1 MPRSSL
7 SSLLR
12 ILVSFAAFLVPAFA
26 RAQADAR
33 AGDRLWRAWVGFSS
47 DSPID
52 TYWGGTTQGR
62 SLFLMGVGV
71 HYVVETVGGVAIA
84 YTAEVIPAAV
94 VSDNPRWRWRELQAD
109 GRVYEFKDPVD
120 SASVYGAGI
129 APLGLH
135 LSAPVWRG
143 VRVFGAGSVGGIWFT
158 REMPVPYA
166 QSFNYALDFGG
177 GLDVAAGATH
187 VVVIGFKV
195 HHLSNMDSAP
205 ANPGLDG
212 HVFYVGV
219 MRRRRPAK

>member
-7 SSLLR
+7 PSPLRMLVLVPVLL
-12 ILVSFAAFLVPAFA
+12 IPAFA

-33 AGDRLWRAWVGFSS
+33 DGDRLWGAWIGFSF

-52 TYWGGTTQGR
+52 TYWGGTIQGR
-62 SLFLMGVGV
+62 SLFLTGVRV
-71 HYVVETVGGVAIA
+71 HYVVETFRGLALA
-84 YTAEVIPAAV
+84 YTADVIPAAV
-94 VSDNPRWRWRELQAD
+94 VSDNPRWRWHEVYAD
-109 GRVYEFKDPVD
+109 GHVYEFKDTVD
-120 SASVYGAGI
+120 STSVYGAGLS
-129 APLGLH
+129 PLGLH

-166 QSFNYALDFGG
+166 QGFNYALEFGG

-195 HHLSNMDSAP
+195 HHLSNMNAAL

-219 MRRRRPAK
+219 MRRRKPAP